1 MAYTRTR
8 DWATVDYY
16 ATLGVDERATEEDI
30 ARAFRALAKQLHP
43 DAGVPNE
50 VAERFKEVS
59 AAYEVLGHRRT
70 RRDYDAVRAGLLPA
84 PRARPAAPEGPA
96 GAPPRFRAATAKATG
111 WTRRRTT
118 AAIVGGVLVLVFG
131 LVVSFFVAGLQRAD
145 SDRRTGR
152 IAVTAQRLA
161 GGERAQVEFVTR
173 NGERVVANEPE
184 QQNPGVRGTTVDVLY
199 DPAQPTDVIA
209 DENYLARNITLWIVA
224 VKLLVGGPILA
235 AYGWHARQ
243 RQLRSSPAPT

>member
-1 MAYTRTR
+1 VAYTRTR

-16 ATLGVDERATEEDI
+16 AALGVDEHATEEDI

-43 DAGVPNE
+43 DAGAPSE

-70 RRDYDAVRAGLLPA
+70 RRDYDAVRAGVLPA
-84 PRARPAAPEGPA
+84 PRARAEAPEGA
-96 GAPPRFRAATAKATG
+96 VGAPPRFRAAATNATG
-111 WTRRRTT
+111 WTARRAH
-118 AAIVGGVLVLVFG
+118 AAIVGGLLVLVFG
-131 LVVSFFVAGLQRAD
+131 IVVSFFVAGLQRAD
-145 SDRRTGR
+145 NDRRAGR
-152 IAVTAQRLA
+152 IAVTAQRVA
-161 GGERAQVEFVTR
+161 GGERAEVEFMTR
-173 NGERVVANEPE
+173 DGERVVANEPE
-184 QQNPGVRGTTVDVLY
+184 QQNPGVRRTTVDVLY

-243 RQLRSSPAPT
+243 RQLRSSATPA